1 MSLSAA
7 WDVPRE
13 PWSWQ
18 IYRSETIPTSNSGAL
33 LLTLDQLTNNPVV
46 SWIDYS
52 MLAQLSC
59 FQKSLH
65 SHNVRKSHFHFY
77 EWKST
82 VPPMY
87 INPALARFNK
97 LVSLNFSLNQIN
109 PYPKG
114 RPTAVCIYQ
123 TEVRNPSKPL
133 GRSTKNTV
141 LPTRMGWSIYCRS

>member
-1 MSLSAA
+1 
-7 WDVPRE
+7 
-13 PWSWQ
+13 
-18 IYRSETIPTSNSGAL
+18 
-33 LLTLDQLTNNPVV
+33 
-46 SWIDYS
+46 
-52 MLAQLSC
+52 
-59 FQKSLH
+59 
-65 SHNVRKSHFHFY
+65 
-77 EWKST
+77 
-82 VPPMY
+82 MY

-141 LPTRMGWSIYCRS
+141 LPTRMG